1 MDTAKDDA
9 KKKMQKTALFAHK
22 KRSQLYWLLKIGEL
36 GEGTICLDGQ

>member
-22 KRSQLYWLLKIGEL
+22 KPQLYWLLKIGEL